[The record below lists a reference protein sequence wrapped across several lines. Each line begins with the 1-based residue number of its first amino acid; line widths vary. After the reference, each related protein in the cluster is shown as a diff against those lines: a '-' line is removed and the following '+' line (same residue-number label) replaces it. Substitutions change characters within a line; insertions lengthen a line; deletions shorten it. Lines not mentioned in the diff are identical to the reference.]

1 MAPDLDQAI
10 HHYATALQ
18 PLVPPI
24 PHLPPSSPSP
34 SPPPPTAAQVLDVLI
49 ARDRVQSALANL
61 PTASEISP
69 ATQATLEKLSQL
81 DQTLRAQTSAIVP
94 FTQNDQWRA
103 SFKPDASAWWWFLS
117 VKEPTESF
125 SWLWSAAAL
134 ASITAS
140 FSLMGDIVPR
150 FLVGGPDL
158 LSSFLITLQSL
169 AGLLSTGAV
178 VKAIQATPQQP
189 MGDRQVP
196 KRWWGK
202 TSAGLSLLVL
212 AGVVGLRLS
221 LPFWSDRYTHW
232 GIEHYRNGNWSSAES
247 DYQRALQLNPDNAQ
261 AHLYAGVLYED
272 LQEFDKA
279 RSHYQLAVQGDI
291 PTAINNLARLQILT
305 KKDYAAAVAL
315 LLKALDDEKRQPL
328 NPVTKH
334 AVLKN
339 LGWARLQQK
348 NYPDAEARLL
358 DAIALQPTMQFEN
371 DDRRR
376 EAIADTHCLLAQ
388 VMEGLGDKRDA
399 LAKWNVCNQ
408 NVNITIPEH
417 DAWNAIAEQRLTSQE
432 TRP

>member
-1 MAPDLDQAI
+1 
-10 HHYATALQ
+10 
-18 PLVPPI
+18 
-24 PHLPPSSPSP
+24 
-34 SPPPPTAAQVLDVLI
+34 
-49 ARDRVQSALANL
+49 DRVQTALATLTSTIDVL
-61 PTASEISP
+61 PS
-69 ATQATLEKLSQL
+69 TQASLEKLTQL
-81 DQTLRAQTSAIVP
+81 DKTLRQQTAAIAP
-94 FTQNDQWRA
+94 LTQDDQWRA
-103 SFKPDASAWWWFLS
+103 SFKPDETAWWWFLK
-117 VKEPTESF
+117 VKEPSEPF

-169 AGLLSTGAV
+169 GGLLSTGAV

-189 MGDRQVP
+189 MGDRILP
-196 KRWWGK
+196 KHWWGK
-202 TSAGLSLLVL
+202 ASAGLAGLVL
-212 AGVVGLRLS
+212 LGVVGLRLS
-221 LPFWSDRYTHW
+221 LPYWSDRYTQW
-232 GIEHYRNGNWSSAES
+232 GMENYRNGNWSSAES
-247 DYQRALQLNPDNAQ
+247 DYQRALKLNPDNVQ
-261 AHLYAGVLYED
+261 AHLYAGVLSED

-279 RSHYQLAVQGDI
+279 RSHYQLAIQGGS

-315 LLKALDDEKRQPL
+315 LLKALDDEKHQPL

-358 DAIALQPTMQFEN
+358 EAIEMQPTIQFEN

-388 VMEGLGDKRDA
+388 VMEGLGDKQAA
-399 LAKWNVCNQ
+399 LAKWKICNQ
-408 NVNITIPEH
+408 NLNITIPEH
-417 DAWNAIAEQRLTSQE
+417 DAWNAIAEQRLTPQE